1 MAGSVGEGH
10 HILRGPLAVTAGWE
24 DHPTRAEGKR
34 GLTALGSGM
43 LALRSNREP
52 GQRTLGGLMR
62 RSHTDLVGLMRR
74 VHADLVGLMRGEQHP
89 RSLLARPLRALPRR
103 RHHIPAY
110 VNMSHLLIFYIYIN
124 S

>member
-24 DHPTRAEGKR
+24 DHPTRGEGKR

-52 GQRTLGGLMR
+52 GQRTLGGSESGR
-62 RSHTDLVGLMRR
+62 
-74 VHADLVGLMRGEQHP
+74 
-89 RSLLARPLRALPRR
+89 
-103 RHHIPAY
+103 IPMWRERQRERKGSGD
-110 VNMSHLLIFYIYIN
+110 VR
-124 S
+124 